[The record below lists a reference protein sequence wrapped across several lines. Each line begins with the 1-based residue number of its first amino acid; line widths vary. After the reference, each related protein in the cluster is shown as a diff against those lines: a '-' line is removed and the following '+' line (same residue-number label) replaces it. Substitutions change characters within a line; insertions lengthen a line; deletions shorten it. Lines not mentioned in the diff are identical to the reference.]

1 MHEKETYLS
10 AVSLVIWV
18 CRGAGDAV
26 TLHDRRRGMTQQGLH
41 GAHPRQGHML
51 QHRVAVLF
59 SISIHYQEIRNGC
72 YWTKKLPDNK
82 RALSQKS
89 LFGLLTNWSGILWI
103 AFVGEISWPEMWS
116 IAENYIKMES

>member
-10 AVSLVIWV
+10 AVTLVIWV
-18 CRGAGDAV
+18 CRGGGGAV

-72 YWTKKLPDNK
+72 YRARKSRTTLQNKVRLEVLPEQ
-82 RALSQKS
+82 LT
-89 LFGLLTNWSGILWI
+89 LFVNTSVTLKNASFNSFL
-103 AFVGEISWPEMWS
+103 
-116 IAENYIKMES
+116 